1 MGKSDVLRATKNDA
15 PRRPSP
21 RAGLTILEFVGCF
34 MAVVGGAWLGALYL
48 GVNVKHVAFAALNQ
62 SEILDKVPAEW
73 RPAVPQETVM
83 TREQVVST
91 LRQEL
96 GSLRGEINALRTG
109 KADGAVG
116 DSASDTGDSASQLP
130 TKERT
135 LAYWA
140 RLNEIAL
147 GEAAL
152 QQDAES
158 TFNEANAAKVFAIKG
173 RVSRFAAKAVE
184 AVPTVAVDETA
195 VKFGRQLGLWYD
207 HGGELYERAVAIWE
221 SPTGPQART
230 KLNDEWK
237 LAEQHHRNEAK
248 LLKENA
254 STVRSLIN
262 RVFTADVA
270 EFATPASPA
279 ENAEAPANAT

>member
-1 MGKSDVLRATKNDA
+1 MGESNLFCATNA
-15 PRRPSP
+15 GVPRHKQP

-48 GVNVKHVAFAALNQ
+48 GVDVKNVAVKAISQ
-62 SEILDKVPAEW
+62 SELLDKMPAEW
-73 RPAVPQETVM
+73 RPAVPQENVM

-96 GSLRGEINALRTG
+96 GTLRGEINALRSG
-109 KADGAVG
+109 KTEATAG
-116 DSASDTGDSASQLP
+116 DTPSEETDAASQLP
-130 TKERT
+130 TKEKT

-195 VKFGRQLGLWYD
+195 IRFGRQLGLWYD
-207 HGGELYERAVAIWE
+207 RGGELYENAVRIWE
-221 SPTGPQART
+221 TPIGPQART
-230 KLNDEWK
+230 KLNDNWK
-237 LAEQHHRNEAK
+237 QAEQHHQNEAR
-248 LLKENA
+248 LLRENA
-254 STVRSLIN
+254 SAVRSTIN
-262 RVFTADVA
+262 RVFSADA
-270 EFATPASPA
+270 PEFAKPVSPA
-279 ENAEAPANAT
+279 VKVDTTGNTI